1 LKALLAERESWG
13 TEPSKGR
20 GSGGGYAVL
29 PTTSTADL
37 IAARETWGMGKAKKV
52 AAPLAAGAK
61 SPLPS
66 DNFKV
71 PKGSQGETT
80 VHPLEA
86 SPVAQMTPVPGGQI
100 SDALKALLA
109 ERESWGTEPSKG
121 GTPAA
126 AVPRSAEAADCEAKL
141 RDAASKGVILFAS
154 SSANLRA
161 KSNATLNQLAKVA
174 KGCSKGR
181 IRVEG
186 HTDSTGRASFNKR
199 LSERRAQAVAA
210 YLTKAGV
217 AKDRVEAVGYGQEK
231 PVASNNTAD
240 GRAKN
245 RRIEF
250 TVVE

>member
-1 LKALLAERESWG
+1 
-13 TEPSKGR
+13 
-20 GSGGGYAVL
+20 
-29 PTTSTADL
+29 
-37 IAARETWGMGKAKKV
+37 M
-52 AAPLAAGAK
+52 
-61 SPLPS
+61 
-66 DNFKV
+66 
-71 PKGSQGETT
+71 
-80 VHPLEA
+80 
-86 SPVAQMTPVPGGQI
+86 
-100 SDALKALLA
+100 
-109 ERESWGTEPSKG
+109 
-121 GTPAA
+121 
-126 AVPRSAEAADCEAKL
+126 
-141 RDAASKGVILFAS
+141 ILFAS